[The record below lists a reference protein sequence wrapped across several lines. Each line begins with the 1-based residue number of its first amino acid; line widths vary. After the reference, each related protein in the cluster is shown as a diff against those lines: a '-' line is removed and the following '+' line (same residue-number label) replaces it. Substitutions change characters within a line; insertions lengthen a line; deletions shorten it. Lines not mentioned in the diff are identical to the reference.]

1 MRHKN
6 CVIIKNRSSDTIEA
20 RVWSGHLPFSTMQS
34 YMKYKKKYY
43 LRKEEMKGRREREQC
58 KNELA
63 YDAAIAAVI
72 TLVILALAH
81 LHFVA

>member
-1 MRHKN
+1 
-6 CVIIKNRSSDTIEA
+6 
-20 RVWSGHLPFSTMQS
+20 
-34 YMKYKKKYY
+34 MKYKKKYY
-43 LRKEEMKGRREREQC
+43 LRKEEMKSRREREQC

-63 YDAAIAAVI
+63 YDAAIAALI